1 MDETR
6 HEDKVSTPHVEYPAP
21 NFDTTPAETRK
32 NMAGNVEREPL
43 QCRFSELN
51 TWQWFPNDRS
61 PRNNGNEHVQANDRS
76 KQQHE
81 QAYLGKRMKPT
92 FKSLA
97 QVPNAS
103 KAMIK
108 ANIHHH
114 TL

>member
-1 MDETR
+1 
-6 HEDKVSTPHVEYPAP
+6 
-21 NFDTTPAETRK
+21 
-32 NMAGNVEREPL
+32 
-43 QCRFSELN
+43 
-51 TWQWFPNDRS
+51 
-61 PRNNGNEHVQANDRS
+61 
-76 KQQHE
+76 
-81 QAYLGKRMKPT
+81 MKPT